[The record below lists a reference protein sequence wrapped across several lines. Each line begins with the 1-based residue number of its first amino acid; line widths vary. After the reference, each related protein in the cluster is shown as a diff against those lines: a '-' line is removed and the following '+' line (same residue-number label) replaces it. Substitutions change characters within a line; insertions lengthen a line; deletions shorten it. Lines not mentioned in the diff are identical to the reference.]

1 MLLLIWCCKRKSLRQ
16 RRMLPHGSILLT
28 DYSFTRGFTPA
39 VVRRSAVTE
48 QIGLLGQSQLL
59 PGKHCP
65 STLAVYEHQAAML
78 WTWSPLLF
86 NSSSCSSALCR
97 LRTRFTCRVRQ
108 LDPRCCCEDR
118 SLWAWQSLISGCCQP
133 ESHFVHF
140 LFLARS
146 SLKPSWFWL
155 CYSLV
160 GCVGHRFVVCH
171 EFLPLRSEHAQEEFM
186 NPNQIEA
193 IEISV
198 YMVQIANA
206 WTLLC
211 H

>member
-86 NSSSCSSALCR
+86 NSSSCSSALSR
-97 LRTRFTCRVRQ
+97 LRTRFTCRVWQ
-108 LDPRCCCEDR
+108 LDLRLL
-118 SLWAWQSLISGCCQP
+118 LWGQVSVGMTVSDFRLLPARVPFCPFPFPSQEQP
-133 ESHFVHF
+133 
-140 LFLARS
+140 
-146 SLKPSWFWL
+146 
-155 CYSLV
+155 
-160 GCVGHRFVVCH
+160 
-171 EFLPLRSEHAQEEFM
+171 
-186 NPNQIEA
+186 
-193 IEISV
+193 
-198 YMVQIANA
+198 
-206 WTLLC
+206 
-211 H
+211 